1 MEPKALVNRARGRIT
16 EKREPIVDGGSRQA
30 RVSRGSFMTSPAP
43 RAQIVVSAEE
53 FEEILRHALMD
64 VEVGAKCR
72 VKAFNHAR
80 GAVTIGPAA
89 P

>member
-1 MEPKALVNRARGRIT
+1 
-16 EKREPIVDGGSRQA
+16 
-30 RVSRGSFMTSPAP
+30 
-43 RAQIVVSAEE
+43 VSAEE